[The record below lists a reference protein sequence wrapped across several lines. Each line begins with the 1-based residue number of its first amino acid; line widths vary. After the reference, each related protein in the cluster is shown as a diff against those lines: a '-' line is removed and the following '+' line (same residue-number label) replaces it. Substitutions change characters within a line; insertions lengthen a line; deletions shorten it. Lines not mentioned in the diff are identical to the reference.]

1 MADMDDD
8 LRSQLLELLDKGRE
22 QGYLFIN
29 EIEDIMPV
37 DATAAQLESV
47 YTLLKESGIRLLAGE
62 EEVHAVEEVE
72 EVEVS
77 SADPVRLYMQ
87 DMGSHDLLDRQGEIE
102 VAKRIES
109 GMHEMIHAISA
120 CPLIVTDIIDL
131 MQQVDDDIIS
141 VDEVIHGFMNDLS
154 DLPITETAT
163 LTDAEIT
170 EEEEDDIDDAI
181 DEKIDHNLNALRERA
196 LTHFVKVND
205 VVSQWKIAAEKSN
218 QKRMSELQ
226 NELTDLLME
235 VRFAGP
241 QIDHLAEQVRNQVDN
256 LRKHERAIIDI
267 CIDKCKMD
275 RAFFIKQ
282 YNEHG
287 TDPIWFDNLIAM
299 SMPWSSRLVAHKNN
313 LLRHQEAIS
322 AVVVH
327 NKISSEA
334 LKAVSKKMSA
344 AETKIRLAKNEMIQA
359 NLRLVISLAR
369 KYLNRGLQLLDLI
382 QEGNIGLM
390 RAVDKF
396 EYRRGYKFS
405 TYATWWIRQ
414 AITRAIA
421 DSARTIRIPVHM
433 IETINKINKI
443 KRDFE
448 QRLNREPDAVEIAN
462 QLKMPVEKVRKIMR
476 IQDPVS
482 LDTPVGNE
490 DDSHLGDFI
499 EDHNNM
505 APSDK
510 AAYKNLQ
517 SITREVLVM
526 LSPRESKVL
535 QMRFGIDMGSDHT
548 LEEVGK
554 QFDVTRERIRQIEAK
569 ALRKLRHPALSQR
582 LKPFLED

>member
-8 LRSQLLELLDKGRE
+8 LRSELLDLIEKGRE
-22 QGYLFIN
+22 QGYLILS
-29 EIEDIMPV
+29 EIEDLIPLDLPPNQHAAILELFK
-37 DATAAQLESV
+37 DA
-47 YTLLKESGIRLLAGE
+47 GIKLINTE
-62 EEVHAVEEVE
+62 EEVDDETPEEVE
-72 EVEVS
+72 EAA

-87 DMGSHDLLDRQGEIE
+87 DMGSHTLLDRQGEIE
-102 VAKRIES
+102 VAKRIET
-109 GMHEMIHAISA
+109 GMHDMIHAISA
-120 CPLIVTDIIDL
+120 CPIIITDIL
-131 MQQVDDDIIS
+131 EMMQQVEDDILPI
-141 VDEVIHGFMNDLS
+141 DEVIHGFMNDLS
-154 DLPITETAT
+154 DVPIIEDVDT
-163 LTDAEIT
+163 LSPD
-170 EEEEDDIDDAI
+170 EEEEDSADEI
-181 DEKIDHNLNALRERA
+181 DEKIDNNLTILRDRA
-196 LTHFVKVND
+196 LEHFTKIHAVVNEWKDAATDNNKKVM
-205 VVSQWKIAAEKSN
+205 Q
-218 QKRMSELQ
+218 QKQ
-226 NELTDLLME
+226 DQLTGLLME
-235 VRFAGP
+235 VRFAGA
-241 QIDHLAEQVRNQVDN
+241 QIDKLAEKVRNQVDQI
-256 LRKHERAIIDI
+256 RTHERAIIEI
-267 CIDKCKMD
+267 CVDKCKMD

-287 TDPIWFDNLIAM
+287 TDPLWFDNLIALN
-299 SMPWSSRLVAHKNN
+299 MPWSNKLVAHKNN
-313 LLRHQEAIS
+313 LVRYQKAIS
-322 AVVVH
+322 EIVHH
-327 NKISSEA
+327 NKISNET
-334 LKAVSKKMSA
+334 LKAISKKMSA
-344 AETKIRLAKNEMIQA
+344 AETKIRLAKKEMIQA
-359 NLRLVISLAR
+359 NLRLVISLAK
-369 KYLNRGLQLLDLI
+369 KYINRGLQLLDLI

-443 KRDFE
+443 RRQYE
-448 QRLNREPDAVEIAN
+448 QNYNREPDINEIALA
-462 QLKMPVEKVRKIMR
+462 LKMPAEKVRKIMR

-490 DDSHLGDFI
+490 DDSLLGDFI
-499 EDHNNM
+499 EDTNNM
-505 APSDK
+505 APADT

-517 SITREVLVM
+517 AITREVLIN

-582 LKPFLED
+582 LKPFLDE